1 MHHLNATPQ
10 TVHWGFFDAS
20 QEPCLVIDSGETVV
34 MSAVNGGPERMPA
47 APFVVPDAL
56 TTIHRECRAAMPGH
70 ICTGPVAVR
79 GLEAGGVLEVRIVDI
94 QLSQDWGWHAYGPSS
109 GLLRGEFEQPAV
121 AHIPLDREAMVA
133 RLACGA
139 ELPVRPFFG
148 LMAVAP
154 PPAWGRISTLPPRN
168 NGGNMDNKELVA
180 GSTLYL
186 PAFVDGGNFSVG
198 DGHAAQGD
206 GEVTGTAIE
215 TGLTGKFEFHAR
227 KDMSLEWP
235 MAETPEHLI
244 TMGFDPDTDRAMTI
258 ALREMVN
265 LVAART
271 GMPRGDAYTLCS
283 LAGDIRITQA
293 VSSLK
298 GAHFMLAKR
307 YVRTGDDTK
316 IIRRKKDAV

>member
-1 MHHLNATPQ
+1 MHYLDAAPG

-47 APFVVPDAL
+47 APFVVPEAL

-79 GLEAGGVLEVRIVDI
+79 GLQAGDVLEVRIVDI

-109 GLLRGEFEQPAV
+109 GLLADEFAQPVV
-121 AHIPLDREAMVA
+121 AHIPLDRKEMVA
-133 RLACGA
+133 RLPFGI
-139 ELPVRPFFG
+139 ELPIRPFFG
-148 LMAVAP
+148 VMAVAP
-154 PPAWGRISTLPPRN
+154 PPEWGRISTLPPRN

-186 PAFVDGGNFSVG
+186 PVFVDGGNFSVG

-215 TGLTGKFEFHAR
+215 TGLTGTFEFHAR
-227 KDMSLEWP
+227 KDMSLAWP
-235 MAETPEHLI
+235 MAETPGHI
-244 TMGFDPDTDRAMTI
+244 VTMGFDPDIRKAMTI

-283 LAGDIRITQA
+283 LAGDIRVTQA
-293 VSSLK
+293 VSSLQ

-307 YVRTGDDTK
+307 YV
-316 IIRRKKDAV
+316 